1 MNLVSRYGNITS
13 DEIEKAFKR
22 ADIGLPTLLGIFN
35 HDFRDMG
42 WEIEY
47 FWDLL
52 LPIVAKYPEVQF
64 KYERAKDAFNAVL
77 GNEPEPFELD
87 VNLEGNEL
95 SVKTVKGKVFG
106 PATISCC

>member
-1 MNLVSRYGNITS
+1 MISVIWGGKLNT
-13 DEIEKAFKR
+13 
-22 ADIGLPTLLGIFN
+22 
-35 HDFRDMG
+35 
-42 WEIEY
+42 

-106 PATISCC
+106 PQPYLAVKTNLDDIFMMNLILVLMVNHGIMFSVKI